1 MGKKHLTF
9 EERFYIEKRIT
20 EGASVKEIAQGIGFH
35 VSTIR
40 RELKRNTDA
49 EFGVYNNRR
58 AETMRLERYQQG
70 RSPAQS
76 LIVGDMETF
85 ILGRLLL
92 HDSPKVISGRLW
104 RTDGIKLSKN
114 TLYRWIDKQS
124 LNGLPLHEHLPHAGK
139 MYTKSGAK
147 LMDIKI
153 SGRVSIAERP
163 PIADQKIEVGHGEA
177 DTIFGKNQE
186 SFVLS
191 VADKCTRWVAFRKL
205 PNKQADTV
213 NKAFRDI
220 TASTMIVFKTMTS
233 DNGTEFA
240 GHQEISA
247 ITGAD
252 FYFADPYSSW
262 QRGLNEHINGLFRR
276 FFPKGT
282 DFNLVTDEEIAR
294 VEHIINTRP
303 RAVLGFKT
311 PNEVLLEHLMAA

>member
-1 MGKKHLTF
+1 MQAVT
-9 EERFYIEKRIT
+9 
-20 EGASVKEIAQGIGFH
+20 
-35 VSTIR
+35 
-40 RELKRNTDA
+40 
-49 EFGVYNNRR
+49 
-58 AETMRLERYQQG
+58 
-70 RSPAQS
+70 
-76 LIVGDMETF
+76 
-85 ILGRLLL
+85 
-92 HDSPKVISGRLW
+92 ISGRLL
-104 RTDGIKLSKN
+104 RTEGIKLSKN
-114 TLYRWIDKQS
+114 TIYRWIGAQREK
-124 LNGLPLHEHLPHAGK
+124 GIPLHEHLPHAGRIYK
-139 MYTKSGAK
+139 KSGAK
-147 LMDIKI
+147 ITDIKL

-163 PIADQKIEVGHGEA
+163 AIADQKIEVGHGEA

-191 VADKCTRWVAFRKL
+191 VVDKCTRWVAFRKL
-205 PNKQADTV
+205 PNKLADSV

-240 GHQEISA
+240 GHKEISA

>member
-1 MGKKHLTF
+1 MGKKHLTV
-9 EERFYIEKRIT
+9 EERFYIEKRLS
-20 EGASVKEIAQGIGFH
+20 EGASPKEIAQGIGFH

-40 RELKRNTDA
+40 RELKRNTDP

-58 AETMRLERYQQG
+58 AETLRQERYQQD
-70 RSPAQS
+70 RSPALS
-76 LIVGDMETF
+76 LIVGDLEAY
-85 ILGRLLL
+85 IIHRLFL
-92 HDSPKVISGRLW
+92 HDSPKVISGRL
-104 RTDGIKLSKN
+104 RLTDGIKLSKN
-114 TLYRWIDKQS
+114 TIYRWIYQEREKGIALYEQ
-124 LNGLPLHEHLPHAGK
+124 LPHAGK
-139 MYTKSGAK
+139 TYTKSGSK
-147 LMDIKI
+147 KTDIKI
-153 SGRVSIAERP
+153 IGRVSIAERP
-163 PIADQKIEVGHGEA
+163 AIADQKVEVGHAEA

-186 SFVLS
+186 SFLLTI
-191 VADKCTRWVAFRKL
+191 ADKCSRWFALRKL

-213 NKAFRDI
+213 VNAFRDI
-220 TASTMIVFKTMTS
+220 AASTLIEFKTITS

-262 QRGLNEHINGLFRR
+262 QRGLNEHINGLVRR

-282 DFNLVTDEEIAR
+282 DFNLVSDEEIAR

-311 PNEVLLEHLMAA
+311 PNEVLLEHLMAD

>member
-1 MGKKHLTF
+1 MGKSHLTL

-20 EGASVKEIAQGIGFH
+20 EGASVQDIAQGIGFH
-35 VSTIR
+35 VSSIR

-49 EFGVYNNRR
+49 DFGVYNNRR
-58 AETMRLERYQQG
+58 AETMRLERRRHG
-70 RSPAQS
+70 RLPAQS
-76 LIVGDMETF
+76 LIADKLEE
-85 ILGRLLL
+85 IIIGRLLV
-92 HDSPKVISGRLW
+92 HESPKVISGRLL
-104 RTDGIKLSKN
+104 RTEGIKLSKN
-114 TLYRWIDKQS
+114 TIYRWIGAQREK
-124 LNGLPLHEHLPHAGK
+124 GIPLHKHLPHAGRIYK
-139 MYTKSGAK
+139 KSGAK
-147 LMDIKI
+147 ITDIKI

-163 PIADQKIEVGHGEA
+163 AIADQKIEVGHGEA

-191 VADKCTRWVAFRKL
+191 VVDKCTRWVAFRKL
-205 PNKQADTV
+205 PNKLADSV
-213 NKAFRDI
+213 NKAFSDI

-240 GHQEISA
+240 GHKEISA